1 MRLMKRRFLRYL
13 WVAVCLFLCL
23 ACREDLPVLR
33 SESEAVSRPGS
44 PHEIKGMFVLNEG
57 NMGSN
62 KCTLDFLDFRSGF
75 YTRNIYPERN
85 PEVVKELGDVGN
97 DLQVYGNR
105 LYAVINCSHYVE
117 VMDVRT
123 AQHIGSVNVTNCRY
137 IVFAGDK
144 AYVSSY
150 AGPVQIDPNARPGKI
165 VEFDVNT
172 LQITR
177 EVVVGYQPEEMVIK
191 DGLLYVANSGG
202 YRFPNYDRTVSVV
215 DLGTFEV
222 VNTIDVAINLHRMK
236 LAPDGL
242 IYVSSRG
249 DYYGTKSDVFV
260 IDLEAQR
267 VVGRLG
273 VAASEMCMDGDEL
286 YLISVEWSYVSGKNE
301 IRYTLYDTR
310 KREILPRNFITDGTE
325 KDISIPYGLGV
336 NPETKEIFVSDAT
349 NYVTPGYLYC
359 FSPEGK
365 LKWKVRTGDIP
376 AHFAFTSADF
386 Y

>member
-1 MRLMKRRFLRYL
+1 MKRRFLRYL

-23 ACREDLPVLR
+23 ACRKDLPVLR
-33 SESEAVSRPGS
+33 SESEVVSRPGS

-62 KCTLDFLDFRSGF
+62 KCTLDFLDSRSGF

-123 AQHIGSVNVTNCRY
+123 ARHIGSVNVTNCRY

-222 VNTIDVAINLHRMK
+222 VNTIDVAINLHRMR

-260 IDLEAQR
+260 IDPEAQR
-267 VVGRLG
+267 VIGRLG

-325 KDISIPYGLGV
+325 KEISIPYGLGV

>member
-1 MRLMKRRFLRYL
+1 MRFMKRRFLRYL
-13 WVAVCLFLCL
+13 WVVVCLFLCL

-44 PHEIKGMFVLNEG
+44 PHEIKGMFVLDEG

-150 AGPVQIDPNARPGKI
+150 AGPVQIDSNARPGKI

-260 IDLEAQR
+260 IDPEAQR

-286 YLISVEWSYVSGKNE
+286 CLISVEWSYVSGKNE